1 MSESKVVNAILSP
14 ASIFILSCLL
24 LLVFG
29 LSGSHQSQ
37 GGSMPSLRWVLGG
50 IPVFLMIISIIG
62 LAMPKVVA
70 PDDSD
75 SESESESESD
85 TSKVSHVAD
94 NSDPVAY
101 NSNPVSVE

>member
-14 ASIFILSCLL
+14 TSIFILSCLL

-29 LSGSHQSQ
+29 LSGSYQSQ
-37 GGSMPSLRWVLGG
+37 SGPAPALRWVVGG

-70 PDDSD
+70 PDDSE
-75 SESESESESD
+75 SESESESE

-94 NSDPVAY
+94 NSEPVAH

>member
-14 ASIFILSCLL
+14 PSIFILSCLL

-29 LSGSHQSQ
+29 LSGSYQSQ
-37 GGSMPSLRWVLGG
+37 SGPAPALRWVVGG

-70 PDDSD
+70 PDDS
-75 SESESESESD
+75 ESESESE
-85 TSKVSHVAD
+85 TSKVSPVAD
-94 NSDPVAY
+94 NSEPVAY